1 MKGIMKQIVDRTVLL
16 VLVGLLASTAAFA
29 KTPLEGTWKVMEQT
43 TTGPNGTT
51 NKNPQ
56 PGLFIFTGK
65 YYSIFMVNGDKPRAE
80 LPQDLNTATAEQF
93 RDAWRFIANTGT
105 YEIKANELT
114 THPIVAKSPT
124 AMLKA
129 GSFDTF
135 TFKVEGNMLTMTRT
149 GSSDGRVTNPTTV
162 QLIRVE

>member
-1 MKGIMKQIVDRTVLL
+1 MKQIVDRTVLL
-16 VLVGLLASTAAFA
+16 VLVGLLASTAVFA
-29 KTPLEGTWKVMEQT
+29 KTPLEGAWKVMEQT

-56 PGLFIFTGK
+56 PGLIIFTGK
-65 YYSIFMVNGDKPRAE
+65 YFSILMVNGDKPRAE

-105 YEIKANELT
+105 YEIKGDELT
-114 THPIVAKSPT
+114 THLIVAKNPR
-124 AMLKA
+124 AMLNV
-129 GSFDTF
+129 SFDTF
-135 TFKVEGNMLTMTRT
+135 TFKVKGNMLTLTRT
-149 GSSDGRVTNPTTV
+149 GNSDGPVTNPPTV